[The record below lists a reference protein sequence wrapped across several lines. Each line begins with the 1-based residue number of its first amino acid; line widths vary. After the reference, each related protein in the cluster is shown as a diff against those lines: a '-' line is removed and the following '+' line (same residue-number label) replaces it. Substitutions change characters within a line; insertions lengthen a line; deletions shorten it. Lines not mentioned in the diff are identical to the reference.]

1 EESEETTHPNNT
13 SGQQDNDD
21 QQKDLQS
28 SFSNQNED
36 TANENRPRTNQS
48 DVATNQAV
56 QTSKP
61 MIRKGPNI
69 KLPSVS
75 LLEEPQVI
83 EPDVDWITDKKKE
96 LNDALFYFNVP
107 AEVQDV
113 TEGPSVT
120 RFELSV
126 EKGVKVS
133 RI

>member
-1 EESEETTHPNNT
+1 MENEQVDQSTSSSVSEVSDITEESEETTHPNMLR
-13 SGQQDNDD
+13 GQQDNDD

-28 SFSNQNED
+28 SFSNKNED
-36 TANENRPRTNQS
+36 TANENRPRTNQQ

-83 EPDVDWITDKKKE
+83 ESDRGLD
-96 LNDALFYFNVP
+96 Y
-107 AEVQDV
+107 
-113 TEGPSVT
+113 
-120 RFELSV
+120 R
-126 EKGVKVS
+126 
-133 RI
+133 